1 MRLNKKW
8 SLKTLDMLKCESRTS
23 LHAVQYNDSQALSW
37 RFALIILRMAS
48 LDTLFLCSV
57 GEQTWFYC

>member
-8 SLKTLDMLKCESRTS
+8 SLKFLDMLKCENRSS
-23 LHAVQYNDSQALSW
+23 LHAVQYNGSQALFW
-37 RFALIILRMAS
+37 CFALFILRMAS

-57 GEQTWFYC
+57 GEDTWLYC